1 MAVSI
6 RALGEILEAVY
17 SSGDVTRE
25 DLAEQ
30 RTLVADAISK
40 HAIRKILID
49 ASALERLPSVTTILD
64 HNSAVSA
71 DSFLRRAKFA
81 VVCASLGKDERFLE
95 TTGFNRGVQ
104 IRCFT
109 SRDRALSWLERGRS

>member
-6 RALGEILEAVY
+6 RALGEILEVVY

-30 RTLVADAISK
+30 RALVADAISK
-40 HAIRKILID
+40 RALRKVLID
-49 ASALERLPSVTTILD
+49 ASALKSMPSVVTILD

-71 DSFLRRAKFA
+71 DSTLRKVKFA
-81 VVCASLGKDERFLE
+81 VVCGSFGIDERFLE

-104 IRCFT
+104 VRCFT
-109 SRDRALSWLERGRS
+109 SRDSALSWLDG